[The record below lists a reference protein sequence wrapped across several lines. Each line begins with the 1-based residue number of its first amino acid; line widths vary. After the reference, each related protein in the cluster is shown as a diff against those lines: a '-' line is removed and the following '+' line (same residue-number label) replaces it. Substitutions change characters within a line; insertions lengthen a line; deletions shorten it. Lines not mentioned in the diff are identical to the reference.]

1 VRLEGD
7 MTKERLEWVL
17 SGLDRKK
24 LNLLEKRFIQGVE
37 KKLSEDLSRLE
48 EKHLEKIYKLK
59 SR

>member
-1 VRLEGD
+1 

-24 LNLLEKRFIQGVE
+24 LNLLEKKFIQGVE

-48 EKHLEKIYKLK
+48 EKHLEQIYKSK